1 MEEKGIRFNKYLM
14 LLYISWILDFI
25 LILIISVSYGNVRKV
40 SPHFNVNEY
49 NYVNIGNT

>member
-40 SPHFNVNEY
+40 PHHFNVNEC